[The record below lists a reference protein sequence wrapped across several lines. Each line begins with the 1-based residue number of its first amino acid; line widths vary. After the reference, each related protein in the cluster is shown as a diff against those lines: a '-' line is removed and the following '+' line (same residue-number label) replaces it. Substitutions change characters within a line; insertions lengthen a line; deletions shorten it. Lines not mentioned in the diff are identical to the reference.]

1 LIILDRTIDHLSP
14 FLNEFTYQ
22 AMMTDLL
29 NVEESATGLKYSY
42 EYVQEDGL
50 SANKEIVLDEQ
61 DSVYTSIRH
70 LHIANTTERL
80 IESFNDFVAQNKG
93 GGSSKVRS
101 LNDMKEMMANLPQF
115 QEMKSKV
122 NHHIF

>member
-1 LIILDRTIDHLSP
+1 LDRTIDHLSP

-29 NVEESATGLKYSY
+29 NVEESPAGLKYSY

-50 SANKEIVLDEQ
+50 TASKEIVLDEQ

-70 LHIANTTERL
+70 MHIANTTEKL
-80 IESFNDFVAQNKG
+80 IESFNEFIAQNKG
-93 GGSSKVRS
+93 AGGYEY
-101 LNDMKEMMANLPQF
+101 DID
-115 QEMKSKV
+115 
-122 NHHIF
+122 IFLF